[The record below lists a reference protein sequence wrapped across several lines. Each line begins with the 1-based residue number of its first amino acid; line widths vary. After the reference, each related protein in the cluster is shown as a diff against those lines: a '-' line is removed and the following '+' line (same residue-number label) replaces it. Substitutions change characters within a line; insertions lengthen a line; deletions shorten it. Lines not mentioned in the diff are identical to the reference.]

1 MHYRHGLTLGKFL
14 PLHQGHELLLTVA
27 ASRCETLTVLVGTT
41 ADDRWSFETRARW
54 IRDAL
59 ARRPDLAST
68 QLNIVND
75 PDPDPNV
82 AKDASGTV
90 TDETYWRTWLA
101 QNATH
106 FAALDAV
113 FTSDV
118 YGAHIAERA
127 GVEWCPVDPDRTVY
141 PISGSQILANPA
153 KHFARVSEAARP
165 DVGATV
171 AVLGAE
177 STGKSTLVESLVAEF
192 GCGHAP
198 EWGRI
203 ISEAKPELTVA
214 DFDAIVT
221 IQAEMILGAQ
231 RHGNGLAITD
241 TEAITTAL
249 FAPLYLDAEHEPS
262 WDAARR
268 QRFDLYLVLAPT
280 VPWVNDGTRILDHGE
295 RQAFHDRIVGA
306 LEALRYRFTVIDD
319 QRFEARTDAARQA
332 VNGVLAMK
340 DLRLV

>member
-14 PLHQGHELLLTVA
+14 PLHQGHELLLTIA

-41 ADDRWSFETRARW
+41 SDDRWSFSTRERW
-54 IRDAL
+54 IRESL
-59 ARRPDLAST
+59 ARRSDLRAT
-68 QLNIVND
+68 EIRIVND

-90 TDETYWRTWLA
+90 TDETYWQTWLA
-101 QNATH
+101 QNAAH
-106 FAALDAV
+106 FSELDVV
-113 FTSDV
+113 FTSDA
-118 YGAHIAERA
+118 YGAQIAQRA
-127 GVEWCPVDPDRTVY
+127 NVEWCPVDPDRAVN
-141 PISGSQILANPA
+141 PISGSQILSDPA
-153 KHFARVSEAARP
+153 RHFARVAETARP

-177 STGKSTLVESLVAEF
+177 STGKSTLVETLVTSLR
-192 GCGHAP
+192 CGHAP

-203 ISEAKPELTVA
+203 ISEVKPELDVA

-221 IQAEMILGAQ
+221 IQAEMIRSAQ
-231 RHGNGLAITD
+231 CHSNGLCLTD

-249 FAPLYLDAEHEPS
+249 FAPLYLGAEHEPS

-280 VPWVNDGTRILDHGE
+280 VPWINDGTRILDHGE
-295 RQAFHDRIVGA
+295 RQSFHDRIVAA
-306 LEALRYRFTVIDD
+306 LEALRYPFIVIDD
-319 QRFEARTDAARQA
+319 TRFDARTDAARRA
-332 VNGVLAMK
+332 IDSVLK
-340 DLRLV
+340 GKGLRFS